1 MSNSRKKPTG
11 RRDVPGP
18 GKKFIFR
25 PYITLKDG
33 RRIRRANGRMF
44 RLEVDA

>member
-1 MSNSRKKPTG
+1 MANSRSKPPG
-11 RRDVPGP
+11 RRDVPAP

-25 PYITLKDG
+25 PWITLKDG
-33 RRIRRANGRMF
+33 RRIRRPNGRMF